1 MQIDLHIIDVM
12 TRNTEKMRPRIVT
25 ILSILLAIFG
35 TSSLFQ
41 GVYSIFSSDYLSQ
54 IGLYIGG
61 AIHVILAIGL
71 LKGSKWARRITIIIS
86 ILNLISSIIS
96 FGQWSA
102 ISDILTITAYGF
114 ILVSLFRSKVKD
126 YFRGFLKKKSP
137 LQNVPIFGSY
147 KSQLMSITNPKAIN
161 HLGKFLLVFSI
172 FSFII
177 FAILISSFIFQV
189 SDDSKVNSETR
200 RTKNLDFNKPVE
212 YYFNLFEYLLVLG
225 FAITWISMYLS
236 IRNNRLWSKTIILS
250 LCVIYVAFGMVRL
263 LSVET
268 DVVIYIAYIA
278 IQTAV
283 ALFLLFYFN
292 ETDVEE
298 YYQNMVDAN

>member
-1 MQIDLHIIDVM
+1 MEIDLHIIDVM

-137 LQNVPIFGSY
+137 LQNVPIFGAY
-147 KSQLMSITNPKAIN
+147 KSQLMSITNPKTIN

-268 DVVIYIAYIA
+268 DVVIYIVYIA

-292 ETDVEE
+292 KTDVEE